1 MLIRMLEPYLSQTH
15 NGIMFDN
22 TFEKPQKPEKQ
33 LNVIGTYLEICG
45 THPMTGFYRDGC
57 CNTGPDD
64 AGVHTVCVVVTE
76 EFLKFSKSKGN
87 DLSTPIPQ
95 YGFEGLKAGDA
106 WCLVALRWEEARMA
120 GAAPRVKLRA
130 TNIKTLEFVDLAD
143 LKEHQIDLN

>member
-1 MLIRMLEPYLSQTH
+1 
-15 NGIMFDN
+15 MFDN

-33 LNVIGTYLEICG
+33 LNVLGTNLEVCG
-45 THPMTGFYRDGC
+45 TDPMTGFYRDGC
-57 CNTGPDD
+57 CNTGNDD
-64 AGVHTVCVVVTE
+64 AGTHTVCVIVTD

-95 YGFEGLKAGDA
+95 YGFAGLKAGDA

-120 GAAPRVKLRA
+120 GAAPRIKITA
-130 TNIKTLEFVDLAD
+130 TNIKTLEYVDLAS

>member
-1 MLIRMLEPYLSQTH
+1 
-15 NGIMFDN
+15 MFDN

-33 LNVIGTYLEICG
+33 LNVLGTNLEVCG
-45 THPMTGFYRDGC
+45 TDPMTGFYRDGC
-57 CNTGPDD
+57 CNTGNDD
-64 AGVHTVCVVVTE
+64 AGTHTVCVIVTD

-95 YGFEGLKAGDA
+95 YGFAGLKAGDA

-120 GAAPRVKLRA
+120 GAAPRVKITA
-130 TNIKTLEFVDLAD
+130 TNIKTLEYVDLAS

>member
-1 MLIRMLEPYLSQTH
+1 
-15 NGIMFDN
+15 MFDN
-22 TFEKPQKPEKQ
+22 TSEKPRKPERQ
-33 LNVIGTYLEICG
+33 LNVLGTPLEVCG
-45 THPMTGFYRDGC
+45 TDPVTGFYRDGC

-64 AGVHTVCVVVTE
+64 AGMHTVCVIVTD

-106 WCLVALRWEEARMA
+106 WCLVALRWEEEREA

-130 TNIKTLEFVDLAD
+130 TNNKTLEYVELED
-143 LKEHQIDLN
+143 LKAHQIDLN

>member
-1 MLIRMLEPYLSQTH
+1 
-15 NGIMFDN
+15 MFDN

-33 LNVIGTYLEICG
+33 LNVLGTNLEVCG
-45 THPMTGFYRDGC
+45 TNPMTGFYRDGC
-57 CNTGPDD
+57 CNTGNDD
-64 AGVHTVCVVVTE
+64 AGTHTVCVIVTD

-95 YGFEGLKAGDA
+95 YGFAGLKAGDA

-120 GAAPRVKLRA
+120 GAAPRIKITA
-130 TNIKTLEFVDLAD
+130 TNIKTLEYVDLAS

>member
-1 MLIRMLEPYLSQTH
+1 
-15 NGIMFDN
+15 MFDN

-33 LNVIGTYLEICG
+33 LNVLGTNLEVCG
-45 THPMTGFYRDGC
+45 TDPMTRFYRDGC
-57 CNTGPDD
+57 CNTGNDD
-64 AGVHTVCVVVTE
+64 AGTHTVCVIVTD

-95 YGFEGLKAGDA
+95 YGFAGLKAGDA

-120 GAAPRVKLRA
+120 GAAPRIKITA
-130 TNIKTLEFVDLAD
+130 TNIKTLEYVDLAS

>member
-1 MLIRMLEPYLSQTH
+1 
-15 NGIMFDN
+15 MFDN

-33 LNVIGTYLEICG
+33 LNVLGTNLEVCG
-45 THPMTGFYRDGC
+45 TDPMTGFYRDGC
-57 CNTGPDD
+57 CNTGNDD
-64 AGVHTVCVVVTE
+64 AGTHTVCVIVTD

-95 YGFEGLKAGDA
+95 YGFAGLKAGDS

-120 GAAPRVKLRA
+120 GVAPRIKITA
-130 TNIKTLEFVDLAD
+130 TNIKTLEYVDLAS